1 MSILD
6 DVIAGMAKPEE
17 QKPEAVTA
25 GSPPEKPAE
34 AAGNKG
40 LGFEYSAAWLEKHPE
55 KK

>member
-17 QKPEAVTA
+17 QKAEAA
-25 GSPPEKPAE
+25 PPEQPAE